1 MTGPQTS
8 ANANATDP
16 RRPLT
21 AIDAAA
27 FQHPQDR
34 EATDGLKRLI
44 GFDRVVSKFL
54 ELRYERL
61 LYLYNT
67 GSSVKVSARQFPR
80 LYAMLRDGCAMLD
93 MREPELYVSQAPLV
107 NAFSFGH
114 TSPYIMVYTGLLDLL
129 DDDEVHAVLAH
140 ELGHIK
146 CGHVLYN
153 TMASSIQAVIEI
165 IGQLTLGIGRIV
177 GASIEVALMDW
188 RRRSELSADRASLLV
203 MQDPRAVVRTL
214 TRLAG
219 GTRRFADAV
228 DPDAFLEQA
237 REHGQIR
244 DNNVLDTVYRTLA
257 EVSLGSHPFIVE
269 RVREIDAWAASPEY
283 AAILSGDYLREDRPV
298 QIKVK
303 TGKK

>member
-1 MTGPQTS
+1 MSGTQYGEQ
-8 ANANATDP
+8 
-16 RRPLT
+16 RVPLT
-21 AIDAAA
+21 AIDAIA

-44 GFDRVVSKFL
+44 GFDRVVAKFL

-67 GSSVKVSARQFPR
+67 GSSVRVGARQFPR

-93 MREPELYVSQAPLV
+93 MREPELYVAQSPLV

-129 DDDEVHAVLAH
+129 DDDEVHTVIAH

-203 MQDPRAVVRTL
+203 TQDTGPVIRTL

-228 DPDAFLEQA
+228 DPEVFLEQA
-237 REHGQIR
+237 RQHAKVG
-244 DNNVLDTVYRTLA
+244 DGNVLDTVYRALA

-269 RVREIDAWAASPEY
+269 RVREIDAWAASTEY
-283 AAILSGDYLREDRPV
+283 TAILGGAYPRENRPV
-298 QIKVK
+298 QIRVK
-303 TGKK
+303 TRK